1 MPQFFIKSLKICGG
15 HCVIDGDDFHHL
27 TRVRRIK
34 PGDTVSLRREDGAL
48 LSAMIKEIGV
58 ASITAEI
65 LASGDTA
72 GETIRLTIC
81 AGLLK
86 GKLFDTAIRKFTE
99 IGAARIIPVIS
110 ERTVSDISG
119 KEKNKLERWR
129 RVAEEASKQSMRS
142 SVPVI
147 EDPASFKEVISGV
160 RSPVKII
167 AHVRDSGENLREY
180 ISCVEKNPDVAV
192 LIGPEGG
199 FSDREVESAKSHGW
213 ASLKFG
219 NTCLRA
225 ETAALII
232 PAIIIYEWS
241 MPDETHS

>member
-1 MPQFFIKSLKICGG
+1 MPQFFIKSYRISGG
-15 HCVIDGDDFHHL
+15 SCVIEGDDFHHL
-27 TRVRRIK
+27 TRVRRVK
-34 PGDTVSLRREDGAL
+34 QGDTVFLRSEDGAL
-48 LSAMIKEIGV
+48 MSARIKAIGT

-65 LASGDTA
+65 VESIGPGD
-72 GETIRLTIC
+72 EPIHLTVC

-86 GKLFDTAIRKFTE
+86 GKLFDTAVRKFTE

-110 ERTVSDISG
+110 ERTISDISG
-119 KEKNKLERWR
+119 REKNKLERWM

-142 SVPVI
+142 SIPVI
-147 EDPASFKEVISGV
+147 EEPASFGDVAAGIGSQV
-160 RSPVKII
+160 RII
-167 AHVRDSGENLREY
+167 AHARGGENPRQYLSR
-180 ISCVEKNPDVAV
+180 IGKKPDVSV

-199 FSDREVESAKSHGW
+199 FSDREVESAKKHGW
-213 ASLKFG
+213 AELKFG

-241 MPDETHS
+241 LKDEAYS